1 MLLVVWVGWL
11 VLCCADSGACV
22 FVFCVLVS
30 VLLRAFFVGYCGV
43 DGGDCVD
50 ELIVF
55 SALRF
60 RFGVDLDYNR
70 LAWSFLIWVVDV

>member
-1 MLLVVWVGWL
+1 MLFVVRVGWL
-11 VLCCADSGACV
+11 VLCCADSGGCV

-30 VLLRAFFVGYCGV
+30 VLLRAFFVDCCGV
-43 DGGDCVD
+43 GGDGCVD

-60 RFGVDLDYNR
+60 RFGVDLDYNH
-70 LAWSFLIWVVDV
+70 LAWSFLICVAEL

>member
-1 MLLVVWVGWL
+1 MRV
-11 VLCCADSGACV
+11 
-22 FVFCVLVS
+22 
-30 VLLRAFFVGYCGV
+30 FFVGYCGV

-50 ELIVF
+50 GLIVF

-70 LAWSFLIWVVDV
+70 LAWSFLIWVVDVWVCDFVERFTWLELRCWLFDCWFPGVV